1 MEETQQLISLFHTGF
16 IICLVLTI
24 LFAALSIF
32 LFFFLRIRNVFD
44 NMTGRAEKR
53 TIRMMEEENAK
64 TGKLRQ
70 DYLAANTSGSLYT
83 TPSGNIP
90 PVVYTPPN
98 EDDGS
103 AITERPYLQSG
114 IPGDGAAKT
123 ERTHLHKNSPGGVMQ
138 TVPQT
143 PAPDG
148 SEATTLLDAGGEATT
163 ILDQGGEATTLLNQG
178 EGGEETTLLNQKPAL
193 GRYGLE
199 GAPGETVLLTPQMEK
214 EMAEARDEE
223 EKKKFPGKFV
233 ITKEQIWI
241 HTEELI

>member
-1 MEETQQLISLFHTGF
+1 MGDTEQLISLFHTGF

-24 LFAALSIF
+24 LFVALSIF

-90 PVVYTPPN
+90 PVVYTPPGG
-98 EDDGS
+98 DDGS

-114 IPGDGAAKT
+114 IPGDGSAKT
-123 ERTHLHKNSPGGVMQ
+123 ERTHTHKNSPGGVMQ
-138 TVPQT
+138 TAPQT
-143 PAPDG
+143 AAPDG

-178 EGGEETTLLNQKPAL
+178 EGGEETTLLNQKPAS
-193 GRYGLE
+193 GRYGLD

-214 EMAEARDEE
+214 EMADARAEE

>member
-1 MEETQQLISLFHTGF
+1 MMGDTEQLISLFHTGF

-114 IPGDGAAKT
+114 IPGDGSAKT
-123 ERTHLHKNSPGGVMQ
+123 APHPPV
-138 TVPQT
+138 
-143 PAPDG
+143 PDG
-148 SEATTLLDAGGEATT
+148 SEATTLLDAGSEATT

-178 EGGEETTLLNQKPAL
+178 EGGEETTLLNQKSAS
-193 GRYGLE
+193 GRYGLD

>member
-1 MEETQQLISLFHTGF
+1 METEQLIGVYHTGF
-16 IICLVLTI
+16 IVCLILTI
-24 LFAALSIF
+24 LFVALSVL
-32 LFFFLRIRNVFD
+32 LFFKLRIRDVF
-44 NMTGRAEKR
+44 NFMTGRAEKM
-53 TIRMMEEENAK
+53 TIRRMEEENAK

-70 DYLAANTSGSLYT
+70 EYLNPATSSDLYT

-90 PVVYTPPN
+90 PVVYTPPGG
-98 EDDGS
+98 DDGS
-103 AITERPYLQSG
+103 AITERPHLQSG
-114 IPGDGAAKT
+114 VPDDGSAKT
-123 ERTHLHKNSPGGVMQ
+123 ERTHPDKNSPGGMQ
-138 TVPQT
+138 TAPQT
-143 PAPDG
+143 LVSDG

-178 EGGEETTLLNQKPAL
+178 EGSEETTLLNQKPAAA
-193 GRYGLE
+193 RYGQE

-214 EMAEARDEE
+214 EMADARAEE

>member
-44 NMTGRAEKR
+44 NMTGRAERR

-90 PVVYTPPN
+90 PIIYPP
-98 EDDGS
+98 
-103 AITERPYLQSG
+103 TEPTNTG
-114 IPGDGAAKT
+114 TEKT
-123 ERTHLHKNSPGGVMQ
+123 EPTLRNAEGSSRTDLLKPEN
-138 TVPQT
+138 
-143 PAPDG
+143 DG
-148 SEATTLLDAGGEATT
+148 SESTTLLRGE
-163 ILDQGGEATTLLNQG
+163 GSEETTLLNQG
-178 EGGEETTLLNQKPAL
+178 EGSGETTLL
-193 GRYGLE
+193 
-199 GAPGETVLLTPQMEK
+199 TPEME
-214 EMAEARDEE
+214 AAFRAQQEAAKTE
-223 EKKKFPGKFV
+223 EKPRWKFD
-233 ITKEQIWI
+233 IIKENMWI
-241 HTEELI
+241 HTDEVI

>member
-1 MEETQQLISLFHTGF
+1 MDTEQLISLFHTGF

-70 DYLAANTSGSLYT
+70 DYFAANTSGSLYT

-90 PVVYTPPN
+90 PVVYAPAA

-103 AITERPYLQSG
+103 A
-114 IPGDGAAKT
+114 KT
-123 ERTHLHKNSPGGVMQ
+123 DQPHLYSEDLDKYPVKPEQ
-138 TVPQT
+138 IYP
-143 PAPDG
+143 PAEG
-148 SEATTLLDAGGEATT
+148 SEETALLGAG
-163 ILDQGGEATTLLNQG
+163 DEATTLLNA
-178 EGGEETTLLNQKPAL
+178 GGEETTLLSQTASA
-193 GRYGLE
+193 GRYSPD
-199 GAPGETVLLTPQMEK
+199 GAPGETVLLTPQMEQ
-214 EMAEARDEE
+214 ELEAARAE
-223 EKKKFPGKFV
+223 EKPKFPGKFE
-233 ITKEQIWI
+233 IIKENIWI